1 MPPYPKEK
9 LKECIRR
16 CDTRNADDFKAT
28 LREIRTLVDKNDLDL
43 SSETLKWSPPSSPHA
58 KRGDP
63 PPPHHKNTSNVFI
76 FTLLTILNSRCMLQ
90 DKNSETTVFNCWLE
104 LLNMIFKHYAEIPPK
119 KVIANGA
126 PFSIYGIRQKR
137 QDLMYPIKMVLRFKP
152 YWIISK
158 KEEDKEE
165 SMADRNAALIL
176 AMFHRL
182 GYNFHDENQD
192 LESHLY
198 TALHENK
205 RHCFDF
211 LATQMRLK
219 FKKNDPPPLIHAIY
233 YDLKTHAN
241 PQKSKLKF
249 LMDCCGSQH
258 DRLKLNPNQTDFA
271 DYDLADEDKTGGTAL
286 HFIIHKE
293 LYNSK
298 QQAIMYLQN
307 IGVDPHAVNRLN
319 KTGID
324 LLKEKIERAS
334 RTLQRAMD
342 PHLQRLYVL
351 YGYIANW
358 MDQTNHHSDRVST
371 MAQMGD
377 RDSDVE
383 EVHSEEE
390 QQHSAA
396 STASALASAA
406 EIRPS
411 TARERALHGI
421 IDGEPQ
427 RAKKSHAVLVSTT
440 PPPRDVRHAE
450 RASPHKHK
458 IQSRKNSSGEEEE
471 SEESEEEEGSKSE
484 ESESESDNKEQPP
497 IRIQSAALTS
507 KRQPEKPKRQN
518 AVATS
523 SSHPHHRELPR
534 AQKQRNQKSES
545 EKQESEVLLESES
558 EESESDNEQPPIRS
572 RNAALQS
579 EKPNR
584 QNAAATSSSHNYH
597 REQPHHHHTQN
608 TAPHLQQR
616 QARRGEPQWR

>member
-58 KRGDP
+58 KRGGEP

-293 LYNSK
+293 FYKNK
-298 QQAIMYLQN
+298 QAIMYLQN

-396 STASALASAA
+396 STASAPLANAA

-411 TARERALHGI
+411 TARARALHAI
-421 IDGEPQ
+421 IDDEPH
-427 RAKKSHAVLVSTT
+427 REKKSHAVLVST
-440 PPPRDVRHAE
+440 PRDVRHAE
-450 RASPHKHK
+450 RASPHQHK
-458 IQSRKNSSGEEEE
+458 IQSRKKSSGEEEE
-471 SEESEEEEGSKSE
+471 SEEEEGSNSE
-484 ESESESDNKEQPP
+484 ESESDNNEQPP
-497 IRIQSAALTS
+497 IRSQTAALT
-507 KRQPEKPKRQN
+507 RQPKRQI
-518 AVATS
+518 AAATS
-523 SSHPHHRELPR
+523 SSHPHHHRELPR
-534 AQKQRNQKSES
+534 AQKQRNKHSES
-545 EKQESEVLLESES
+545 EEEEESESLLESEE
-558 EESESDNEQPPIRS
+558 EESQKETQPPR
-572 RNAALQS
+572 RYHAAETS
-579 EKPNR
+579 KFKHEKPSSR
-584 QNAAATSSSHNYH
+584 QNAASSSH
-597 REQPHHHHTQN
+597 REQPHHHSQN
-608 TAPHLQQR
+608 TTPPHLQQR
-616 QARRGEPQWR
+616 QARRGEPQQPRR